1 MCRLD
6 ASSNHTKETKMN
18 ELVRCNMCFQ
28 QPGRKAS
35 QFSITSCG
43 HVFCEQCLRK
53 GNNEN
58 CSVCKAPCRTILLSN
73 ETDPDIKMLFTDV
86 NVLCKKFLTEFTQ
99 VVEFQ
104 DSHRQRLLTHYK
116 RKISKLE
123 ETIKELTQQLQ
134 SLRTSQSYSRQ
145 SSSNTYR
152 NMDPANLE
160 YQHYPS
166 VSQVPSM
173 NKVELMDQTSNASRK
188 KNLNIGGLNRLSL
201 VTPSPPGFMANS
213 EDRYSPSVSQV
224 PSINKAEL
232 MDQTSNA
239 PRKKNLIIGGSSRL
253 SLITPSPPGFM
264 GSYRT
269 NNTGGSLRSNVG
281 SSQHNILYPLS
292 QSVSPASHGSI
303 WNLSGQRSPQ
313 ILSQTPLSSQT
324 STVRQPITIANIMQ
338 RRH

>member
-99 VVEFQ
+99 
-104 DSHRQRLLTHYK
+104 
-116 RKISKLE
+116 ISKLE

>member
-28 QPGRKAS
+28 QPGRKDPR
-35 QFSITSCG
+35 FSITSCG

-58 CSVCKAPCRTILLSN
+58 CSVCKAPCRTILLPN
-73 ETDPDIKMLFTDV
+73 ETDPDIKMLFMDV

-116 RKISKLE
+116 RN
-123 ETIKELTQQLQ
+123 
-134 SLRTSQSYSRQ
+134 LRTSQSYSRQ

-160 YQHYPS
+160 YQHSPS

-213 EDRYSPSVSQV
+213 EDRNSPSVSQV

-239 PRKKNLIIGGSSRL
+239 PRKKNVIIGGSSRL

-269 NNTGGSLRSNVG
+269 DNTGGSLRSNVG